1 MTTIAAIQ
9 GNGFTVVGFDSQIS
23 SDDRVYVLPS
33 SIKKVSKNG
42 KYLVGAAG
50 DLRAVNLLTDIPL
63 PDAEDFSGTKL
74 DRFVSTKVIPAI
86 RGYFETNGYAKDGN
100 QEFDIILCV
109 NGVVYEI
116 ADDYCWA
123 RDVAGIYG
131 IGSGSSFAIGAL
143 HSMINNKCTVDEAKA
158 YLKQA
163 ITISSYLDSNTG
175 GTIHIAV
182 QYTDN

>member
-9 GNGFTVVGFDSQIS
+9 GEGFTVVGFDSQIS
-23 SDDRVYVLPS
+23 SDNRVYLLPNG
-33 SIKKVSKNG
+33 IKKVSKNG
-42 KYLVGAAG
+42 NYLVGAAG
-50 DLRAVNLLTDIPL
+50 DLRAINLLTDIPL
-63 PDAEDFSGTKL
+63 PDAENLSGVKL
-74 DRFVSTKVIPAI
+74 DRFVSTKVIPVI

-123 RDVAGIYG
+123 RDVTGIYG
-131 IGSGSSFAIGAL
+131 IGSGSSFALGAL
-143 HSMINNKCTVDEAKA
+143 HSMVGAKVTVEEAKT
-158 YLKQA
+158 YLKEA
-163 ITISSYLDSNTG
+163 ITISSYLDSGTG

-182 QYTDN
+182 QYKDN